1 MTGKLAGRV
10 AIVFGAGSVGEGW
23 GNGKAAA
30 VAYARAGARVV
41 AVDREDAAAM
51 APAGIIEAE
60 GGEALPVAADVTRL
74 AEVEAAVGAAI
85 ARFGRIDIL
94 HNNVGITSKGGPVET
109 TEETWDRVM
118 AVNVKSMFLMT
129 KAVLPQMLERRDGA
143 ARRPCLSF
151 VGTLDFEPNVD
162 AVRFLVG
169 EIWPLVRKAHPDAEL
184 LIAGRDPT
192 SAIRASAGRAGIAVQ
207 ADVPDMSGVLRRSQI
222 SIAPMRSGVG
232 VKNKVLEAWAS
243 GVPVVLTPLTVNG
256 LSVPRGHER
265 LVCSTA
271 RGLAQAVADLFR
283 DGAEA
288 RRLGL
293 SARRHVRDRYTWA
306 GSAGEIDRLLR
317 GAAPDRLN
325 PTVSTS

>member
-1 MTGKLAGRV
+1 MIDCTPLDLWRGLAVKQQARVRARKLRELGVSALFARRAV
-10 AIVFGAGSVGEGW
+10 QRFSSV
-23 GNGKAAA
+23 
-30 VAYARAGARVV
+30 VCAGAADARWLCRIGGRSSVSVV
-41 AVDREDAAAM
+41 LNGV
-51 APAGIIEAE
+51 
-60 GGEALPVAADVTRL
+60 
-74 AEVEAAVGAAI
+74 
-85 ARFGRIDIL
+85 
-94 HNNVGITSKGGPVET
+94 
-109 TEETWDRVM
+109 
-118 AVNVKSMFLMT
+118 
-129 KAVLPQMLERRDGA
+129 VLPDLGPMLERRDGA

-192 SAIRASAGRAGIAVQ
+192 SAIRAPAGRAGIAVQ